1 MKLVIAEK
9 PSVGMSIA
17 KVIGATERHDGYL
30 EGNGYIVSWCFG
42 HLVSL
47 CQADAYDL
55 KYKNWNKEDLPIL
68 PRDFK
73 WEVTSDK
80 VSQFKVLRKL
90 MFRNDVDELICA
102 TDAGREGELIFRLV
116 YNEAGCTKPFKRL
129 WISSM
134 EDQAIRE
141 GFDNLRPGQDFDN
154 LYDAAISR
162 SEADWLVGINATRL
176 FTTLYGRKL
185 TVGRVQ
191 TPTLA
196 MLVDRSD
203 AIKNFVKQKYFNVHL
218 SSEGFEAV
226 KEKIFDENE
235 ADVIVDKCS
244 GQTAVI
250 TSVTNNRKSINPP
263 KLYDLTTLQREANR
277 YLGMTAQ
284 QTLNATQSLYEK
296 KLVTYPRTDSRFLTE
311 DMEDTARSMVE
322 IVRKL
327 FTFGKASTGEID
339 VKRVLNSKKVTDHHA
354 IIPTAEVAKAK
365 ISELTNAE
373 QDILMLIAKQ
383 LLCATDSAHIYM
395 DTEVLVTCAGE
406 EFKAKGKTVNE
417 NGWKSIERAY
427 RSYIGNTDKSD
438 DEKEPAELPEV
449 TNGQTLES
457 VAMSKSEHFTSPPKP
472 YTEDSLLSSMET
484 AGNEDF
490 DEDTE
495 KKGIGTP
502 ATRASMIEKIIS
514 CRYAER
520 KGKQLIPTDAG
531 ITLISILPE
540 VLKSPKLTADWENSL
555 MQIERGEKKA
565 EDFMNSISVF
575 TGNMIR
581 SNMNP
586 SSEAAGKFADVSV
599 RETIG
604 KCPRCG
610 SPVYE
615 GQKSFYCS
623 NNDCKF
629 FIFKDNK
636 LLSSMKKKVTKTLV
650 AGLLDKGRVH
660 VKGLY
665 SQKKDKTFDA
675 DIVME
680 DTGKFINLKLDFP
693 DNNNH

>member
-9 PSVGMSIA
+9 PSVGQSIA
-17 KVIGATERHDGYL
+17 KVIGANDRHDGYL

-47 CQADAYDL
+47 CQADSYDL
-55 KYKNWNKEDLPIL
+55 KYKVWNKDDLPIL
-68 PRDFK
+68 PQRFK

-90 MFRNDVDELICA
+90 MFRSDVDELICA

-134 EDQAIRE
+134 EDVAIKE
-141 GFDNLRPGQDFDN
+141 GFENLRPGHDFDN
-154 LYDAAISR
+154 LYDAAVSR

-196 MLVDRSD
+196 MLVDRAG
-203 AIKNFVKQKYFNVHL
+203 AIKNFVKQQYFNVHL
-218 SSEGFEAV
+218 KSEGFEAV
-226 KEKIFDENE
+226 KEKVFDETE
-235 ADVIVDKCS
+235 ADVIVDKCT
-244 GQTAVI
+244 GQAAVI

-277 YLGMTAQ
+277 FLGLTAQ

-311 DMEDTARSMVE
+311 DMEDTALSMVALL
-322 IVRKL
+322 RNM
-327 FTFGKASTGEID
+327 FPFGIASTGDPD
-339 VKRVLNSKKVTDHHA
+339 VKRVLNNKKVTDHHA
-354 IIPTAEVAKAK
+354 IIPTAEVGKAN
-365 ISELTNAE
+365 ISVLSKDE
-373 QDILMLIAKQ
+373 QAVLMLITKQ
-383 LLCATDSAHIYM
+383 LLCATNTAHIYM
-395 DTEVLVTCAGE
+395 DTEVIVTCSGE
-406 EFKAKGKTVNE
+406 SFKAKGKTVLE
-417 NGWKSIERAY
+417 LGWKGIEKAY
-427 RSYIGNTDKSD
+427 RSFIGNTDKSD
-438 DEKEPAELPEV
+438 EEKEPEEVPEV
-449 TNGQTLES
+449 TNGQLLEGVS
-457 VAMSKSEHFTSPPKP
+457 MSKSEHFTSPPKP

-502 ATRASMIEKIIS
+502 ATRASMIEKIIN
-514 CRYAER
+514 CHYAER

-531 ITLISILPE
+531 ITLIEILPE

-555 MQIERGEKKA
+555 MQIERGEKNA
-565 EDFMNSISVF
+565 EDFLDSISVF

-586 SSEAAGKFADVSV
+586 SSEATGKFADASV

-629 FIFKDNK
+629 FIVKENK

-650 AGLLDKGRVH
+650 AGLLSKGRVH
-660 VKGLY
+660 VTGLY
-665 SQKKDKTFDA
+665 SQKKDKNFDA

>member
-9 PSVGMSIA
+9 PSVGQSIA
-17 KVIGATERHDGYL
+17 SVIGATDRHDGYL

-47 CQADAYDL
+47 CQADAYDM
-55 KYKNWNKEDLPIL
+55 KYAKWIKEDLPIL
-68 PRDFK
+68 PEQFK

-80 VSQFKVLRKL
+80 KSQFKVLRSL
-90 MFRNDVDELICA
+90 MFRNDVDEIICA

-116 YNEAGCTKPFKRL
+116 YNEIKCNKPFSRL

-134 EDQAIRE
+134 EDSSIRD
-141 GFDNLRPGQDFDN
+141 GFNNLRPGYDFDN
-154 LYDAAISR
+154 LYNAAVAR

-203 AIKNFVKQKYFNVHL
+203 QIKNFVKQKYFNVHL
-218 SSEGFEAV
+218 ELDDFDAV
-226 KEKIFDENE
+226 KEKIFDEDE
-235 ADVIVDKCS
+235 ADRIVDKCN
-244 GQTAVI
+244 GQNAVI
-250 TSVTNNRKSINPP
+250 TSVTNNRKTVNPP

-277 YLGMTAQ
+277 FLGMTAQ

-311 DMEDTARSMVE
+311 DMEDTARSMVDLL
-322 IVRKL
+322 RKL
-327 FTFGKASTGEID
+327 MVFGKASTGEPDI
-339 VKRVLNSKKVTDHHA
+339 KRILNSKKVTDHHA
-354 IIPTAEVAKAK
+354 IIPTAEIGKAN
-365 ISELTNAE
+365 IAELPRDE
-373 QDILMLIAKQ
+373 QDILKLISKQ
-383 LLCATDSAHIYM
+383 LLCATGTAHIYM
-395 DTEVLVTCAGE
+395 DTEVLVTCGGE
-406 EFKAKGKTVNE
+406 EFKAKGKTVLE
-417 NGWKSIERAY
+417 NGWKSVDKAY
-427 RSYIGNTDKSD
+427 RSFIGNTDKSD
-438 DEKEPAELPEV
+438 EPEAKELPEV
-449 TNGQTLES
+449 TNGQILNDVSTT
-457 VAMSKSEHFTSPPKP
+457 KSEHYTNPPKP

-502 ATRASMIEKIIS
+502 ATRASMIEKIIA
-514 CRYAER
+514 CHYAER
-520 KGKQLIPTDAG
+520 KGKQLIPTEAG
-531 ITLISILPE
+531 ITLISILPD

-555 MQIERGEKKA
+555 MQIERGEKSA
-565 EDFMNSISVF
+565 EDFISSISVF
-575 TGNMIR
+575 TGNMVR
-581 SNMNP
+581 TNMQV
-586 SSEAAGKFADVSV
+586 SDEAAGCFGDASV
-599 RETIG
+599 KEVIG

-629 FIFKDNK
+629 FIVKDNK
-636 LLSSMKKKVTKTLV
+636 LLASMKKKVTKTMV

-665 SQKKDKTFDA
+665 SQKKDKLFDA
-675 DIVME
+675 DIVLE
-680 DTGKFINLKLDFP
+680 DTGKFINLNLDFSNK
-693 DNNNH
+693 NN

>member
-9 PSVGMSIA
+9 PSVGQSIA
-17 KVIGATERHDGYL
+17 SVIGATDRHDGYL

-47 CQADAYDL
+47 CQADAYDM
-55 KYKNWNKEDLPIL
+55 KYAKWIKEDLPIL
-68 PRDFK
+68 PETFK

-80 VSQFKVLRKL
+80 KSQFKVLRNL
-90 MFRNDVDELICA
+90 MFRNDVDEIICA

-116 YNEAGCTKPFKRL
+116 YNETRCNKPFSRL

-134 EDQAIRE
+134 EDSAIRD
-141 GFDNLRPGQDFDN
+141 GFNNLRPGSDFDN
-154 LYDAAISR
+154 LYDAAVAR

-203 AIKNFVKQKYFNVHL
+203 QIKNFVKQKYFNVHL
-218 SSEGFEAV
+218 KLDDFDAV
-226 KEKIFDENE
+226 KEKIFDEDE
-235 ADVIVDKCS
+235 ADRIVDKCN
-244 GQTAVI
+244 GQNAVI
-250 TSVTNNRKSINPP
+250 TSVTNNRKTVNPP

-277 YLGMTAQ
+277 FLGFTAQ

-311 DMEDTARSMVE
+311 DMEDTARYMVDLL
-322 IVRKL
+322 RKL
-327 FTFGKASTGEID
+327 FVFGKASTGEPDI
-339 VKRVLNSKKVTDHHA
+339 KRVLNSKKVTDHHA
-354 IIPTAEVAKAK
+354 IIPTAEIGKAN
-365 ISELTNAE
+365 IAELPRDE
-373 QDILMLIAKQ
+373 QDILKLISKQ
-383 LLCATDSAHIYM
+383 LLCATGTAHIYM
-395 DTEVLVTCAGE
+395 DTEVLVTCGGE
-406 EFKAKGKTVNE
+406 EFKAKGKTVLE
-417 NGWKSIERAY
+417 NGWKSVDKAY
-427 RSYIGNTDKSD
+427 RSFIGNTDKSD
-438 DEKEPAELPEV
+438 DQDSKELPEV
-449 TNGQTLES
+449 TNGQILND
-457 VAMSKSEHFTSPPKP
+457 VATTKSEHYTNPPKP

-484 AGNEDF
+484 AGNENF

-502 ATRASMIEKIIS
+502 ATRASMIEKIIA
-514 CRYAER
+514 CHYAER

-531 ITLISILPE
+531 ITLISILPD

-555 MQIERGEKKA
+555 MQIERGEKSA
-565 EDFMNSISVF
+565 EDFISSISVF
-575 TGNMIR
+575 TGNMVR
-581 SNMNP
+581 TNMQV
-586 SSEAAGKFADVSV
+586 SDEAAGCFGDASV
-599 RETIG
+599 KEVIG

-629 FIFKDNK
+629 FIVKDNK
-636 LLSSMKKKVTKTLV
+636 LLASMKKKVTKTMV
-650 AGLLDKGRVH
+650 ACLLDKGRVH

-665 SQKKDKTFDA
+665 SQKKDKLFDA
-675 DIVME
+675 DIVLE
-680 DTGKFINLKLDFP
+680 DTGKFINLNLDFSNK
-693 DNNNH
+693 NN